1 MNIFEP
7 LFVLL
12 VLVTILTLI
21 TTAVL
26 AVRGKFARAGRI
38 VRRLGLGAGVYL
50 VIVIAVSI
58 FSPQRVYR
66 VGDAQCFDDWCLAV
80 VGARWTNA
88 PAVGRYEVTLRLSN
102 RAKRVPMGEK
112 GTVVYLV
119 DAQGRRYDPLPDGND
134 VPLDVMLQPG
144 ESIDATRAFDVPRDT
159 PNLGLIYTHEGG
171 FPIGW
176 FIITEGGWFQEP
188 PIVHLTTLSVGRST
202 PSPTAA
208 LRPDAKTSP
217 SRRS

>member
-1 MNIFEP
+1 MPLMNLFEP

-12 VLVTILTLI
+12 VLVTVITLI
-21 TTAVL
+21 TAAVL
-26 AVRGKFARAGRI
+26 AVRGKRARAVRI
-38 VRRLGLGAGVYL
+38 LRRLGLGAGAYF

-58 FSPQRVYR
+58 FNPQRVYR
-66 VGDAQCFDDWCLAV
+66 VGDTQCFDDWCIAV
-80 VGARWTNA
+80 VGAQWTGA

-119 DAQGRRYDPLPDGND
+119 DPQGRRYDPLPDGAD

-144 ESIDATRAFDVPRDT
+144 QSISATRAFDVPRDT
-159 PNLGLIYTHEGG
+159 PNLGLIYTHQGG

-188 PIVHLTTLSVGRST
+188 PIVRVTRT
-202 PSPTAA
+202 P
-208 LRPDAKTSP
+208 
-217 SRRS
+217 